1 MGAATAKRR
10 HIPRRT
16 PHRRPT
22 PDSDAG
28 APGPDSGTGVPSSG
42 SGAGVPDP
50 GQPAQAGAMPPC
62 DHRRVHPEASAM
74 PAANTVQPPARPSP
88 RLGLAQAR
96 PSPRLDPAPS
106 LIQSPARSSFQRHL
120 QRAILRLSI
129 LYHSRVIKYQLISK
143 EKKAFGERNASYRA
157 EFVRIWEFLGYLE
170 DQAILSDHL
179 YQEKRTGPSSKE
191 SFFRTS
197 TTSEP

>member
-16 PHRRPT
+16 PYRRPT
-22 PDSDAG
+22 PIRMPGLQAQAR
-28 APGPDSGTGVPSSG
+28 APGFQAQAQAPGFQTQANRPKLARCHPAITAVSTLRPARCPQRTPSS
-42 SGAGVPDP
+42 P
-50 GQPAQAGAMPPC
+50 Q
-62 DHRRVHPEASAM
+62 
-74 PAANTVQPPARPSP
+74 
-88 RLGLAQAR
+88 LGLAQAR

-143 EKKAFGERNASYRA
+143 EEEGVRRA
-157 EFVRIWEFLGYLE
+157 ECKLPSRVRQNMGVFRVSRRSSHPIRPSLPGKTYRSILKREFFPHV
-170 DQAILSDHL
+170 DD
-179 YQEKRTGPSSKE
+179 
-191 SFFRTS
+191 
-197 TTSEP
+197 

>member
-42 SGAGVPDP
+42 SGAGIPDP

-88 RLGLAQAR
+88 Q
-96 PSPRLDPAPS
+96 PDPAPS

-143 EKKAFGERNASYRA
+143 EEEGVRRA
-157 EFVRIWEFLGYLE
+157 ECKLPSRVRQNMGVFRVSRRSSHPIRPSLPGKTYRSILKREFFPHV
-170 DQAILSDHL
+170 DD
-179 YQEKRTGPSSKE
+179 
-191 SFFRTS
+191 
-197 TTSEP
+197 